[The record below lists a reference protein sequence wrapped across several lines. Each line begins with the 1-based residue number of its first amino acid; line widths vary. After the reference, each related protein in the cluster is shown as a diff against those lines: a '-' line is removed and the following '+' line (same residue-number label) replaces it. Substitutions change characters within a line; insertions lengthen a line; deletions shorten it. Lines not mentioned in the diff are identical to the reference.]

1 MAAEQKTNGAHTKD
15 TKDGKDGAQKADGK
29 QKSSRRDSSKKSG
42 SRNSKSSKNSKNKKN
57 SSKRRVQSNNKD
69 RRNVWLLVAATVLV
83 VVCIALFMPPTE
95 KINQGLDIQ
104 GGISVVLTAST
115 TDGSEVTEE
124 QLESSVEIIES
135 RVDALGASEAVV
147 QIQGDDQI
155 LVQIPGMS
163 DVEEALEVIGKTG
176 VLEFARL
183 DTFTD
188 EDVVY
193 AIEYGYY
200 MEEEVIEDDYG
211 NTFYTGDYTYL
222 EVEEGTYE
230 VLITGDNI
238 TDVSVSRE
246 SEASSYYAVNITLD
260 EEGTEAFAEATAD
273 LADDNGLI
281 VIILDGEVQSAP
293 AVQAEI
299 TDGEVSITGNYTLE
313 EAQALQTVLESGSL
327 PVSFEVSTSQVVGPT
342 LGQEALSAGITAAV
356 VGLVVVMIYLLFFYR
371 GLGLL
376 TAAVMV
382 VFAIFYLGILALLSY
397 FDLFSLSM
405 SGIAGIVLSIGMAA
419 DSSILTT
426 EHFREEI
433 RNGRSVRAASITG
446 VKQALMTVI
455 DADLV
460 TLISA
465 LSLFLLASS
474 TVKGFGLT
482 LALGVAC
489 ALLTMVLFTMP
500 VIRLLAPHVIAKH
513 PAFWGIEDCLDAAE
527 TVRARQ
533 EQEEQ
538 ALAKRKSGG
547 AGTGAGAGAA
557 AAASAEA
564 AGASAAS
571 GEAAPAKKKR
581 WRFIKRDINI
591 LGHRKVFFSISIVL
605 VCLSIVVICVNGL
618 EFGIEFVGGTSV
630 TFYDTGD
637 ITLEEMRDAFDDAG
651 EPDAV
656 IQTTETEGE
665 AGFLVRSS
673 ITDSETAS
681 AIATDVAEALG
692 LETDSFEVTTIG
704 PDWSESVI
712 QSSVIAFVVSLV
724 LIVIYVA
731 IRFEYKM
738 GLSAIVAVL
747 QNLIL
752 VVGVYAL
759 VGREVNPNTVAA
771 LLTILGYQLYD
782 AVVVFHRIDDNMKGG
797 DVKCTFMS
805 MANHS
810 VNQVI
815 VRSLNTTLT
824 SLIPVLAMLIFG
836 GDTLTDFAFT
846 MAIGLVCGSYS
857 SIAVA
862 TPLYAMWKTREPQYQ
877 KLQERYGTEICRFEF
892 GQPLEQVSLA
902 DKRKAEKAA
911 KKAQE
916 KAERDAKRAA
926 EKAAREEAE
935 RAAAEAQSAGKQAAE
950 EAEPQL
956 EGAEGAAG
964 AADGAGA
971 DGAGADGAAAG
982 KNG

>member
-1 MAAEQKTNGAHTKD
+1 MAAEQKTKGAHAE
-15 TKDGKDGAQKADGK
+15 DGNDQQKADGK

-42 SRNSKSSKNSKNKKN
+42 SKNSKNKKK
-57 SSKRRVQSNNKD
+57 SSKRRVRSNNKD
-69 RRNVWLLVAATVLV
+69 RRNVWLLVAATLLV
-83 VVCIALFMPPTE
+83 VVCIALFVPPTE

-342 LGQEALSAGITAAV
+342 LGQEALSAGVTAAV

-538 ALAKRKSGG
+538 ALAKRKGG
-547 AGTGAGAGAA
+547 ASGSTAAAAAGAA
-557 AAASAEA
+557 AAAPAEA

-571 GEAAPAKKKR
+571 GKAAPAKKKR

-637 ITLEEMRDAFDDAG
+637 VTLEEMRDAFDDAG

-935 RAAAEAQSAGKQAAE
+935 RAAAEAEAAGKQAAE

-956 EGAEGAAG
+956 EGAEGG
-964 AADGAGA
+964 AADGASAGGGA
-971 DGAGADGAAAG
+971 KTGAG

>member
-1 MAAEQKTNGAHTKD
+1 MAAEQKTKGAHAE
-15 TKDGKDGAQKADGK
+15 DGNDQQKADGK

-42 SRNSKSSKNSKNKKN
+42 SKNSKNKKK
-57 SSKRRVQSNNKD
+57 SSKRRVRSNNKD
-69 RRNVWLLVAATVLV
+69 RRNVWLLVAATLLV
-83 VVCIALFMPPTE
+83 VVCIALFVPPTE

-273 LADDNGLI
+273 LADENGLI

-342 LGQEALSAGITAAV
+342 LGQEALSAGVTAAV

-538 ALAKRKSGG
+538 ALAKRKGGVSGST
-547 AGTGAGAGAA
+547 AAAGAGAA

-564 AGASAAS
+564 VDASAAS

-935 RAAAEAQSAGKQAAE
+935 RAAAEAEAAEKQAAE

-956 EGAEGAAG
+956 EGAEGG
-964 AADGAGA
+964 AADGASAGGGA
-971 DGAGADGAAAG
+971 KTGAG